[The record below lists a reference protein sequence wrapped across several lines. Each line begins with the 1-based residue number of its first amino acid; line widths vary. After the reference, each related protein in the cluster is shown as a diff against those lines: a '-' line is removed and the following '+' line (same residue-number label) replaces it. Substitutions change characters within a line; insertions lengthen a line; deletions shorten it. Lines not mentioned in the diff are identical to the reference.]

1 MEITFESKCWK
12 ENPSATLLS
21 ITHPLVKL
29 AADYLQSKG
38 KIVTSLKVKSN
49 QFAAGIYPIAIYQWK
64 LSGEREDI
72 QMTPVSANT
81 NLNRFLFELLKQSS
95 GVNYLADIKDESW
108 KAVEA
113 THHSFWKSALQEHK
127 DKTEEM
133 ISYKEASLR
142 TSHAARIQSIE
153 DALKNNSG
161 KKNYVQM
168 MTGKLRIAQEDFDLH
183 MHQLEEAKNKAD
195 IFFELLAYGVLEI
208 ESESDMQANQSMLDV
223 MQFICKQYGSDVLD
237 SPRRLLGLIS
247 DLAPEQITERRKL
260 KLLFDIGAVDLLK
273 AEDQDGVERAVKLAD
288 NELGFSEE
296 ETRKYVQYLEILL
309 EKA

>member
-1 MEITFESKCWK
+1 MTLLDDLKREKLPRNEMNRSWRRWLESGEQLMEITFESKCWK

-29 AADYLQSKG
+29 AANYLQSKG

-49 QFAAGIYPIAIYQWK
+49 KFAAGIYPFVIYQWK

-72 QMTPVSANT
+72 QMRPVSANT
-81 NLNRFLFELLKQSS
+81 DLNRVLFELLKQSS
-95 GVNYLADIKDESW
+95 GVDDLVDIKDESW

-113 THHSFWKSALQEHK
+113 AHHSFWESALQEHK

-142 TSHAARIQSIE
+142 TSHAARIKSLE
-153 DALKNNSG
+153 DALNNNSG

-168 MTGKLRIAQEDFDLH
+168 MTGKIRIAQEDFNLH

-208 ESESDMQANQSMLDV
+208 ESEPDVQAN
-223 MQFICKQYGSDVLD
+223 
-237 SPRRLLGLIS
+237 
-247 DLAPEQITERRKL
+247 
-260 KLLFDIGAVDLLK
+260 
-273 AEDQDGVERAVKLAD
+273 
-288 NELGFSEE
+288 
-296 ETRKYVQYLEILL
+296 
-309 EKA
+309 